1 MFDTNEKLIIVEG
14 QDNCGKS
21 TLLRKLRSMIDTP
34 RIITLSSSGPPKN
47 TGQEWNIE
55 HYSEVFELMLEMVL
69 GSSRF
74 TVLADRFHIGET
86 CYGPLFRNA
95 DSEYIWELEEQVMKL
110 IGEKTYL
117 IVLTDNGDDI
127 ISRED
132 GHSIEQSAEEFDKI
146 GDMFVAGYERS
157 SIPNKKLITISDDG
171 WPDAQKIYNWIYGSY
186 ISEHKFIGE

>member
-1 MFDTNEKLIIVEG
+1 MFEINEKLIIVEG

-21 TLLRKLRSMIDTP
+21 TLLRRLRSMIDTP

-55 HYSEVFELMLEMVL
+55 HYSEVFEMMLEMIL
-69 GSSRF
+69 GASRF

-117 IVLTDNGDDI
+117 IVLTDNGVA
-127 ISRED
+127 ISDRED
-132 GHSIEQSAEEFDKI
+132 GHSIEQSPSEFDMI
-146 GDMFVAGYERS
+146 GDMFVAGYHRS
-157 SIPNKKLITISDDG
+157 SIPNKQLINISNDG
-171 WPDAQKIYNWIYGSY
+171 WPDAEKIYDWIYGNH
-186 ISEHKFIGE
+186 ISGHNFKGE